1 MSGWI
6 GSTRLQEPSVG
17 RCPNIA
23 SALLWQVPY
32 TPHRTPTYAASPH
45 ATPADLHTHTPTTT
59 PTAAP
64 PHPASRS
71 QPIPHP
77 PKMKTAE
84 RELRQYSS
92 MLWGDNVTVMLL
104 LLILRAHCG
113 IRTHPAC
120 SLRDPNSSC
129 VLTVAVALAEGS
141 DPSWLRDR
149 IPRSAVGAT
158 LIILYRV
165 SDVDESAPPAAYSL
179 PGARFGGGST
189 SALPPQAAA
198 VARREPS
205 RWQLHLISP
214 LTE

>member
-1 MSGWI
+1 M
-6 GSTRLQEPSVG
+6 
-17 RCPNIA
+17 A
-23 SALLWQVPY
+23 SALYPAPY
-32 TPHRTPTYAASPH
+32 TDLCCLAPRYTRRPTHPHTHNHPYRR
-45 ATPADLHTHTPTTT
+45 ATPPCIAVSAHPAPTQDEDCRAGASSILVDALGRQRYRY
-59 PTAAP
+59 AAP
-64 PHPASRS
+64 P
-71 QPIPHP
+71 
-77 PKMKTAE
+77 
-84 RELRQYSS
+84 
-92 MLWGDNVTVMLL
+92 
-104 LLILRAHCG
+104 
-113 IRTHPAC
+113 HPAC